1 MPIYTLKDIIGFKM
15 KYKIFIAVSLVI
27 STFIS
32 AWNVFPLSSYGKMQE
47 VQDVFKEE
55 SSKET
60 VQSLVS
66 TVDHPEKGC
75 RKGPVSYTQEDLDV
89 MSRTIWGE
97 ARSEGPEGME
107 AVAAVIVNRTL
118 DTRWPSSIREVC
130 KQHRQFSCWNQ
141 RDPNRL
147 KMLRVTEKDPSFQ
160 LAKKVALRILQE
172 KSKDTTCAGLTFYH
186 TKRIRPKWARTHKP
200 VVSIG
205 RHHFYKA

>member
-1 MPIYTLKDIIGFKM
+1 M
-15 KYKIFIAVSLVI
+15 KYKIFIAASLII

-32 AWNVFPLSSYGKMQE
+32 AWNAFPLSSYGKTQE
-47 VQDVFKEE
+47 VQGTFKED
-55 SSKET
+55 SSEKT
-60 VQSLVS
+60 VQSLILPS
-66 TVDHPEKGC
+66 DQKDC
-75 RKGPVSYTQEDLDV
+75 NKASIAYTKEDLDV

-97 ARSEGPEGME
+97 ARSEGPKGME

-118 DTRWPSSIREVC
+118 DARWPRSIKEVC
-130 KQHRQFSCWNQ
+130 KQPKQFSCWNQ
-141 RDPNRL
+141 RDPNRV

-172 KSKDTTCAGLTFYH
+172 KNKDTTCAGLTFYH
-186 TKRIRPKWARTHKP
+186 TKRIRPKWARTQKP